1 MRLNVAFDYATVK
14 NFESLEVAVGEVFT
28 VTSDHP
34 AELRWFFDNDP
45 VVEASVNGTSAKI
58 TAKVEGTSTVLFLA
72 KERNQFLHSFTKP
85 VVEPVSFN
93 PIVVDTLPK

>member
-34 AELRWFFDNDP
+34 AEIRWFFDNDP
-45 VVEASVNGTSAKI
+45 VVEAAVTGNQAQI
-58 TAKVEGTSTVLFLA
+58 TAKQEGLTTVLFLA
-72 KERNQFLHSFTKP
+72 KESNQFLHSFTIT
-85 VVEPVSFN
+85 VTEPVSLN
-93 PIVVDTLPK
+93 PTVVDTLPK